1 MLTIVQS
8 QSYVGGR
15 TAKLDHETLAISW
28 LGDHGACPQI
38 AFATTTTRPVRGHG
52 GSHAALSALMLAT
65 PLVHGHD
72 AEMGHCIRISEDQ
85 ERLVNARFRRLP
97 TKLTFIW
104 AASGTS
110 SGIVVNLS
118 LKPSEAMVRSD
129 HLERPRE

>member
-1 MLTIVQS
+1 MLTILKS

-72 AEMGHCIRISEDQ
+72 AEMGTLHSYQ
-85 ERLVNARFRRLP
+85 
-97 TKLTFIW
+97 
-104 AASGTS
+104 
-110 SGIVVNLS
+110 
-118 LKPSEAMVRSD
+118 
-129 HLERPRE
+129 